1 MTVTGVM
8 KTARLLSR
16 TSCYTQTWTLGVTN
30 WRWYKTWKDEDCV
43 TYSVFYTKLNARCDK
58 LALVQ
63 DLCVM
68 KTYCV
73 TYSVFYT
80 KLDARCDKLA
90 LVVMKTARLLRHV
103 QRVLHKAGRSV

>member
-1 MTVTGVM
+1 M
-8 KTARLLSR
+8 KTASR
-16 TSCYTQTWTLGVTN
+16 TACFTQSWTLGVTN
-30 WRWYKTWKDEDCV
+30 WRWYKTWGDD
-43 TYSVFYTKLNARCDK
+43 
-58 LALVQ
+58 
-63 DLCVM
+63 
-68 KTYCV
+68 CV

>member
-16 TSCYTQTWTLGVTN
+16 TSYYTQTWTLGVTN
-30 WRWYKTWKDEDCV
+30 WRWYKTWKDED
-43 TYSVFYTKLNARCDK
+43 
-58 LALVQ
+58 
-63 DLCVM
+63 
-68 KTYCV
+68 CV